1 MVPLRI
7 NDRIFG
13 DDRKYDKIK
22 NQPTLAIFQEAE
34 MSDMSRKWSYY
45 KLMIGFSV
53 MAEDM
58 TKTRIARHL

>member
-1 MVPLRI
+1 MTENLAKSQHSSNRGKFNQVQKMVPLRI

-34 MSDMSRKWSYY
+34 MSDMSRKWSY
-45 KLMIGFSV
+45 
-53 MAEDM
+53 
-58 TKTRIARHL
+58 